1 MAPLTDPVDD
11 ILNELSGGRN
21 VLTKE
26 EILKAEHDINE
37 KMERFSIGHRYYIGQ
52 SIESARH
59 AYITF

>member
-1 MAPLTDPVDD
+1 VDQLTDPVTE
-11 ILNELSGGRN
+11 ILRELSAGAP

-26 EILKAEHDINE
+26 QIFQAERDINE
-37 KMERFSIGHRYYIGQ
+37 KMERFSIEHRHYIGQ